1 MASATGFRCLYRTLF
16 HRCGPL
22 SRGQVRSLCSVPP
35 EDGKAPEKQESAEA
49 KANEKKAAAK
59 KKLNDLLASLATTD
73 RIPVER
79 TSSLKLSQPKPRQ
92 KTKAPKPE
100 AEVPPPPPE
109 EQVIEPELAAAT
121 KEVAKSLGGDVEA
134 TESELLSTLK
144 SHALDTSASEKPSA
158 NLSELFVGLKVER
171 SQSKPVFERPRRKRY
186 DRDDHQRMQQGTQ
199 RPDEYVR
206 PTRVTSREYV
216 KTDIFGGEPL
226 KIFSSEESKAKEIVE
241 SACPVWD
248 ATHAREIQQTVVQP
262 PSNAF
267 VEMIQWTRQGKLWT
281 FPVDNEI
288 GLEQEKKI
296 GFQEHVFLEQ
306 HLEGWCPR
314 RGPIRHF
321 MELVC
326 TGLSKNPYL
335 TVERKKAH
343 IMWYKNYFEEKHDI
357 LKEIGA
363 IEA

>member
-1 MASATGFRCLYRTLF
+1 MASATGSRGVYRALF
-16 HRCGPL
+16 NRSVLL
-22 SRGQVRSLCSVPP
+22 SRGQLRPLCGVPP
-35 EDGKAPEKQESAEA
+35 DDGKAPEKQESPET
-49 KANEKKAAAK
+49 KTEDKKAAAK

-92 KTKAPKPE
+92 KTKTPKAKEE
-100 AEVPPPPPE
+100 AEVPPPE

-134 TESELLSTLK
+134 TESELLSTLR

-186 DRDDHQRMQQGTQ
+186 DREDQQRMQQGTQ
-199 RPDEYVR
+199 RPDEFVR
-206 PTRVTSREYV
+206 PTRMMSREYI

-226 KIFSSEESKAKEIVE
+226 NIFSSEEIKAENVE

-248 ATHAREIQQTVVQP
+248 ATHLREIQQTVVQP

-267 VEMIQWTRQGKLWT
+267 VEMVQWTRQGKLWT
-281 FPVDNEI
+281 FPIDNEI
-288 GLEQEKKI
+288 GLEEEKKI
-296 GFQEHVFLEQ
+296 GFQDHVFLEH

-343 IMWYKNYFEEKHDI
+343 IMWYKNYFEEKHDL

-363 IEA
+363 IEG

>member
-1 MASATGFRCLYRTLF
+1 MALSASGSKCIFRVLF
-16 HRCGPL
+16 KRCGLL
-22 SRGQVRSLCSVPP
+22 SRGQLRPLCSVPP
-35 EDGKAPEKQESAEA
+35 DDDKAPEKQELPET
-49 KANEKKAAAK
+49 KADDKKAAAK

-92 KTKAPKPE
+92 KTKPPKANDEAPQ
-100 AEVPPPPPE
+100 PPE
-109 EQVIEPELAAAT
+109 EQVVEPELAAAT

-134 TESELLSTLK
+134 TESELLSTLR
-144 SHALDTSASEKPSA
+144 SHALDTSASEKPST

-186 DRDDHQRMQQGTQ
+186 DRNDQQRMQQGTQ
-199 RPDEYVR
+199 RPDEFVQ
-206 PTRVTSREYV
+206 PTRLVSREYV
-216 KTDIFGGEPL
+216 QTDIFGGEPL
-226 KIFSSEESKAKEIVE
+226 NIFSSEEIIEKEIVE
-241 SACPVWD
+241 SACPMWD

-281 FPVDNEI
+281 FPIDNEI
-288 GLEQEKKI
+288 GLEEEMKI
-296 GFQEHVFLEQ
+296 GFQEHVFLEH

-343 IMWYKNYFEEKHDI
+343 IMWYKNYFEEKHDL